1 MTSHSAPQHAVI
13 LAAGL
18 GSRLRPFTDDR
29 PKPLVEVRGI
39 PILHNALRNLAH
51 AGVKETTIVV
61 GYRREA
67 IQRCCG
73 ESFAGMHI
81 HYVESDVFDRTGSA
95 YSLWLTREALQQ
107 GDTWLLEGDVFF
119 EAALLTRMLRFEG
132 DVAAVDV
139 FDETI
144 CGSAALLTPE
154 GGVLEFRM
162 GQNAATALGKSLYKT
177 VNIYR
182 FTSDTLQRVIVPA
195 LVRVI
200 DGGDRRGYVEQVL
213 AQLLAIQALK
223 LHGAVCRGVHW
234 YEIDN
239 EADLRRAEQ
248 IFNPSMH
255 AELLDLVPSYQPA

>member
-1 MTSHSAPQHAVI
+1 MVSSSAPQHAVI

-29 PKPLVEVRGI
+29 PKPLVEVRGV
-39 PILHNALRNLAH
+39 PILHNALRNLAQ
-51 AGVKETTIVV
+51 AGVKQTTIVV

-67 IQRCCG
+67 IQGRCG
-73 ESFAGMHI
+73 ESFAGMRI
-81 HYVESDVFDRTGSA
+81 VYVESDAFDRTGSA
-95 YSLWLTREALQQ
+95 YSLWLTREALRS

-119 EAALLTRMLRFEG
+119 ERALLARMLRCEG

-144 CGSAALLTPE
+144 SGSAALLTPE
-154 GGVLEFRM
+154 GSVQEFRM

-182 FTSDTLQRVIVPA
+182 FTANTLQRVIVPA
-195 LVRVI
+195 LDRVI
-200 DGGDRRGYVEQVL
+200 GGGDRRCYVEQVL
-213 AQLLAIQALK
+213 AQVLATQELK

-248 IFNPSMH
+248 IFNPAAH
-255 AELLDLVPSYQPA
+255 AELLDLAPSYLPA